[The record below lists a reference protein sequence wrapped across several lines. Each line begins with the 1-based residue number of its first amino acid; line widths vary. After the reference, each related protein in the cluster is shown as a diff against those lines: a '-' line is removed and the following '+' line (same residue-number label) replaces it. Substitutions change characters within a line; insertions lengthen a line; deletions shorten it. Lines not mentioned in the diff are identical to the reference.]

1 LRGSVTVLP
10 QSNRVR
16 IAALLCWSAHVV
28 VVLAVRNVQAR
39 IFLSDFLQLTL
50 GILTV
55 SACVQAARRSGPFG
69 RKFWRL
75 ATVGFALLAFGVAL
89 ATFTKTFDASF
100 GRHPWIIDVFVN
112 AWTAPLVMCL
122 FLDPESESG
131 GTDWRQMLD
140 FAQVGIVFV
149 LLYLYSSNFALPGEG
164 YQPWHLALATD
175 ALITAG
181 FFLRGFTTP
190 AGPARTLFL
199 QFGYF
204 RTVSVLT
211 DTFFVLRMP
220 DPPAGSAFDLVWSAT
235 WLIPLMIATS
245 WNDAGE
251 VGTAKPASS
260 SYLRLLMTQLMP
272 LIFPVLVI
280 LMASRIVRGQ
290 LVIAAAAVLVSL
302 VITYGRL
309 VLTQKEQDRSAEA
322 LRQSHRLLHSIMEGA
337 NEVVF
342 VKDLQGRYLMINTP
356 GAEMLGRT
364 VAQVIGKTDSD
375 LFPPNTADPIREAD
389 AQVIQSRKA
398 ITYELTMHLP
408 EAVRYFLS
416 TKSPYFGPQGELIG
430 LIGVSLDITDR
441 RKIEDQLRQI
451 QKMEAIG
458 TLSGGIAHDFNNL
471 LTVIKGYN
479 GLVMDA
485 IHDEGIRSLVAN
497 IDQAA
502 ERAESLTRQLLA
514 YSRRQVLQPKVISLN
529 SLVVNLDKMLQRL
542 IGEDVE
548 MRTVIEPN
556 LGSVKA
562 DPGQIEQV
570 VMNLAVNARDAMP
583 KGGSLTLETANVDLD
598 EAYAQEHAGVVP
610 GRYVMLAVSDT
621 GVGMDAETRAH
632 IFEPFFTTKV
642 MGRGTGLGLS
652 MAYGIVKQSGGF
664 LEVYSEL
671 GHGTTFKIYLPRVE
685 EPAEAFSGKSVPAP
699 TLRGSE
705 TILLVE
711 DNRQVRELAASVL
724 SSCGYRVLVADSA
737 AAVVSLCEQHGGA
750 IHLLLTDVVMPG
762 SGGREIAK
770 QITVRRPGIKVLYMS
785 GYTTNAIIHHGVLDP
800 GTSFLQ
806 KPFTP
811 ALLAGKVREVLDQ
824 PASL

>member
-1 LRGSVTVLP
+1 M
-10 QSNRVR
+10 
-16 IAALLCWSAHVV
+16 
-28 VVLAVRNVQAR
+28 RNLQAR
-39 IFLSDFLQLTL
+39 IFLSDFLQLTI
-50 GILTV
+50 GVLTV
-55 SACVQAARRSGPFG
+55 AACLQAARRSGPFG
-69 RKFWRL
+69 RMFWRL
-75 ATVGFALLAFGVAL
+75 AAVGFTLLAIGVGL
-89 ATFTKTFDASF
+89 ATFTKTFDVSF

-122 FLDPESESG
+122 FLDPESEPE
-131 GTDWRQMLD
+131 GTDWRQILD
-140 FAQVGIVFV
+140 FAQVAIVFV

-164 YQPWHLALATD
+164 FAPWRLALATD
-175 ALITAG
+175 GLITAG
-181 FFLRGFTTP
+181 FFLRGLSTP
-190 AGPARTLFL
+190 PSPARTLFL
-199 QFGYF
+199 RFGYF
-204 RTVSVLT
+204 RAVPVLT
-211 DTFFVLRMP
+211 DAFFVLGMP
-220 DPPAGSAFDLVWSAT
+220 EPPAGDSFDLIWSAT
-235 WLIPLMIATS
+235 LLIPIAIATS
-245 WNDAGE
+245 WNHSGE
-251 VGTAKPASS
+251 IGTTKPATS
-260 SYLRLLMTQLMP
+260 SYLRLLTTQLMP

-290 LVIAAAAVLVSL
+290 LVVAAAAVLVSL

-309 VLTQKEQDRSAEA
+309 VLTQKEQDSSAQA
-322 LRQSHRLLHSIMEGA
+322 LRQSHRLLHSIMEGT
-337 NEVVF
+337 NDVIF
-342 VKDLQGRYLMINTP
+342 VKDLQGHYVMINTP
-356 GAEMLGRT
+356 GAQTLGHT
-364 VAQVIGKTDSD
+364 VAEVIGKADSD
-375 LFPPNTADPIREAD
+375 LFPPNTAEPIRQAD
-389 AQVIQSRKA
+389 AQVIRSRKA
-398 ITYELTMHLP
+398 ITYEMTMHFP
-408 EAVRYFLS
+408 HGVRYFLT

-441 RKIEDQLRQI
+441 RKVEEQLRQI

-485 IHDEGIRSLVAN
+485 VNDEGIRSLVAN

-548 MRTVIEPN
+548 MKSVIEPN
-556 LGSVKA
+556 LGSVKV

-570 VMNLAVNARDAMP
+570 IMNLAVNARDAMP
-583 KGGSLTLETANVDLD
+583 KGGSLTLETANIDLD
-598 EAYAQEHAGVVP
+598 EAYALEHAGVVP

-621 GVGMDAETRAH
+621 GVGMDSETQAH

-664 LEVYSEL
+664 LEVYSEP

-685 EPAEAFSGKSVPAP
+685 EAAEALSGKSLPAP

-711 DNRQVRELAASVL
+711 DDRQVRELARSVL
-724 SSCGYRVLVADSA
+724 SSCGYTVLVADSA
-737 AAVVSLCEQHGGA
+737 PEVASRCEQHA
-750 IHLLLTDVVMPG
+750 STIHLLLTDVVMPG

-770 QITVRRPGIKVLYMS
+770 QVMARRPGIKVLYMS
-785 GYTTNAIIHHGVLDP
+785 GYTTNAIVHHGVLDA

-811 ALLAGKVREVLDQ
+811 ASLAAKVREVLDQ
-824 PASL
+824 PVSTA